1 MSILSMGKTFS
12 TLWQLRSEDTGWQ
25 LAAITFTHLDH
36 LMDVALRPR
45 ELCGVLHFDQDDE
58 VEVVPHVVLWPDV
71 LLKRHVL
78 IVKRLK
84 VSMF

>member
-1 MSILSMGKTFS
+1 MSILSMGKTFFCIV
-12 TLWQLRSEDTGWQ
+12 TAEIGRYE
-25 LAAITFTHLDH
+25 LAAITVTHLDH

-84 VSMF
+84 V